1 MHAII
6 SDGKE
11 AMDFKESEVQYMGGL
26 GKGRG
31 REKCSRQ
38 LYQRE
43 KSTIKIKD
51 PIQMLSYVVWP
62 LFLIV
67 KLSKFGAKYNQR
79 MEGTPGREFFAW
91 FEVNEST
98 FSPDL

>member
-1 MHAII
+1 MYVHNYI
-6 SDGKE
+6 KE
-11 AMDFKESEVQYMGGL
+11 K
-26 GKGRG
+26 KNI
-31 REKCSRQ
+31 
-38 LYQRE
+38 
-43 KSTIKIKD
+43 IKIKD
-51 PIQMLSYVVWP
+51 PTQMLSYVVWR
-62 LFLIV
+62 LFLLV

>member
-1 MHAII
+1 MHVII

-11 AMDFKESEVQYMGGL
+11 AMDFKESEVQYMEGL
-26 GKGRG
+26 GRGRG

>member
-1 MHAII
+1 MEKRPWI
-6 SDGKE
+6 SRRVKCSIWRAWGEEGEGKN
-11 AMDFKESEVQYMGGL
+11 V
-26 GKGRG
+26 
-31 REKCSRQ
+31 SRQ

-51 PIQMLSYVVWP
+51 PIQMLSYVVWS